1 MKRSFANLFNFFNLL
16 NLTPTTEPITN
27 AAPSLAN
34 AVIPEESDRMP
45 AVLEH
50 GNYSI
55 LDAKGHILVGHITL
69 PDIKL
74 LAPQIAKER
83 HECVRILKHA

>member
-1 MKRSFANLFNFFNLL
+1 MFRKTLSFFHLL
-16 NLTPTTEPITN
+16 NLTPAN
-27 AAPSLAN
+27 ALPTLTN
-34 AVIPEESDRMP
+34 AVIPAAKAEQSDRMP

-69 PDIKL
+69 PDIMR
-74 LAPQIAKER
+74 LAPDIAKSRQES
-83 HECVRILKHA
+83 VRILRHA